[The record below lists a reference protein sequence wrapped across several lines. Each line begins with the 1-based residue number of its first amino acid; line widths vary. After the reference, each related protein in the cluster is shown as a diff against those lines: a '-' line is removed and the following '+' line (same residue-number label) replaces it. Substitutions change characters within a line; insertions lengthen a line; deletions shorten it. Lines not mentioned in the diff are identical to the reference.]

1 MSIEAQY
8 RNRAKELLSS
18 GEVKLVI
25 GYGSGSTSDRRRPIF
40 VTSAEQADRLVL
52 DSFCIANLSGYLVNE
67 GLLSDEKRVAVFLR
81 PEGIRSINI
90 LAAEN
95 QLNPDQVVIIG
106 FEPEGADVKAL
117 NGSNAADFAE
127 FVVTL
132 SETPSSSDS
141 DADIEK
147 LEKMSAEERFS
158 FWQDE
163 FSKCIKCYACRQAC
177 PMCYC
182 RRCIVDCNQP
192 QWINTSAHTLGNFE
206 WNIIR
211 AFHLSGRCVEC
222 GNCDRACPVG
232 IPLRFINRKMAVE
245 TREAFD
251 HFAGL
256 SVTQEPVLASFK
268 KDDTETFIL

>member
-8 RNRAKELLSS
+8 RERAKELLSS
-18 GEVKLVI
+18 GEVKLVV
-25 GYGSGSTSDRRRPIF
+25 GYGSGTTQDRRRPLF
-40 VTSAEQADRLVL
+40 ASSPEQADGLVL
-52 DSFCIANLSGYLVNE
+52 DTLCIANLTGYLVAE

-95 QLNPDQVVIIG
+95 QLNPDQILIMG
-106 FEPEGADVKAL
+106 FEPQQGEIRPL
-117 NGSNAADFAE
+117 EGSNVADFSE
-127 FVVTL
+127 YIITL
-132 SETPSSSDS
+132 SENPSVSESDTV
-141 DADIEK
+141 IEK
-147 LEKMSAEERFS
+147 LEKMNAVERFS

-192 QWINTSAHTLGNFE
+192 QWINTSPHTLGNFE

-211 AFHLSGRCVEC
+211 AFHLAGRCVEC
-222 GNCDRACPVG
+222 GNCDRACPVN
-232 IPLRFINRKMAVE
+232 IPLRLINRRMAVE
-245 TREAFD
+245 TLESFD

-256 SVTQEPVLASFK
+256 SITQEPLLASFK

>member
-1 MSIEAQY
+1 MSTEALY
-8 RNRAKELLSS
+8 RNRAKELLSN

-25 GYGSGSTSDRRRPIF
+25 GYTGGTTSDRRRPVF
-40 VTSAEQADRLVL
+40 VSSSADVDRLVL
-52 DSFCIANLSGYLVNE
+52 DSLCIANLSGYLVTE

-95 QLNPDQVVIIG
+95 QLNPDQVVIFG
-106 FEPEGADVKAL
+106 FEPAGNDIRSLEGGNAL
-117 NGSNAADFAE
+117 DFSDFVVSLSESNA
-127 FVVTL
+127 V
-132 SETPSSSDS
+132 SDS
-141 DADIEK
+141 DPVIEK
-147 LEKMSAEERFS
+147 LEKMSPQERFS

-163 FSKCIKCYACRQAC
+163 FAKCIKCYACRQAC

-192 QWINTSAHTLGNFE
+192 QWINTSPHTLGNFE

-211 AFHLSGRCVEC
+211 AFHLAGRCVEC
-222 GNCDRACPVG
+222 GNCDRACPVN
-232 IPLRFINRKMAVE
+232 IPLRLVNRRMAIE
-245 TREAFD
+245 SRESFN

-256 SVTQEPVLASFK
+256 SMTQEPMLASFK
-268 KDDTETFIL
+268 KDDSETFIL

>member
-1 MSIEAQY
+1 MSLEAQY
-8 RNRAKELLSS
+8 RNRAKGLLSS

-25 GYGSGSTSDRRRPIF
+25 GYTGGTTPERRRPIF
-40 VTSAEQADRLVL
+40 VSSPEQTDRLVL
-52 DSFCIANLSGYLVNE
+52 DTLCIANLSGYLVTE
-67 GLLSDEKRVAVFLR
+67 GLLSDEKSVAVFLR

-95 QLNPDQVVIIG
+95 QLNPEQVVILG
-106 FEPEGADVKAL
+106 FEPAGSDIRPL
-117 NGSNAADFAE
+117 DGSNVLDFSE
-127 FVVTL
+127 FIVSL
-132 SETPSSSDS
+132 SENPVESDS
-141 DADIEK
+141 DPLIEK

-211 AFHLSGRCVEC
+211 AFHLAGRCVEC
-222 GNCDRACPVG
+222 GNCDRACPVN
-232 IPLRFINRKMAVE
+232 IPLRLINRRMAVE
-245 TREAFD
+245 ARESFD

-256 SVTQEPVLASFK
+256 SMTQEPVLASFK